1 MQLPFNNV
9 FVRIGGTAIEIDDN
23 MSTFR
28 DLTTTDQ
35 NVERLI
41 TELNRIHERAQE
53 ETFALLQS
61 RPPEQVASTA
71 REWMNATQLA
81 EYWQLYNDKNEPTT
95 AGILKWSKRPA
106 DQFPLPHAYMG
117 DLLRFNRDEVDR
129 WAHEEAER
137 RRVQNEKRRLRIV

>member
-1 MQLPFNNV
+1 MRPSNF
-9 FVRIGGTAIEIDDN
+9 GGTGIEIDES

-28 DLTTTDQ
+28 DLVTTDH
-35 NVERLI
+35 NVERL
-41 TELNRIHERAQE
+41 TAELNRIYERAQE
-53 ETFALLQS
+53 ETLALLQS
-61 RPPEQVASTA
+61 RPMKREILPA

-95 AGILKWSKRPA
+95 AGILKWTKRPP

-137 RRVQNEKRRLRIV
+137 RRIQNEKRRLRIV